1 MYSLFIMDFQNIIKD
16 ASLIKL
22 KDQQVNK
29 CLSIN
34 FFTAIK
40 TKYGEQY
47 LIYNKK
53 YNVTFYSNSQ
63 IYGYLHT
70 FINTLNNKDG
80 YYYKDDQLSD
90 IAKFKII
97 SIEENHASLKFLNK
111 ESVYKKSTIP
121 LSSDDE
127 K

>member
-1 MYSLFIMDFQNIIKD
+1 M
-16 ASLIKL
+16 
-22 KDQQVNK
+22 NK

-34 FFTAIK
+34 FFTEIK
-40 TKYGEQY
+40 TKFGSQY

-53 YNVTFYSNSQ
+53 YNVTYYSNSQ
-63 IYGYLHT
+63 IYAYLHT
-70 FINTLNNKDG
+70 FINNLLTKDG
-80 YYYKDDQLSD
+80 YYYKDDQLSE

-127 K
+127 Q